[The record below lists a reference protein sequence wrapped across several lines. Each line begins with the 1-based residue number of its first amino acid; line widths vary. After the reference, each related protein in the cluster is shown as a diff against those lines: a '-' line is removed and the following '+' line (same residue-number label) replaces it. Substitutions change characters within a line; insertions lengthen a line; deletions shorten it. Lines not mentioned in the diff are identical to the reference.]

1 MGMLTATV
9 TGPDLAEVLGPVTG
23 RGPVID
29 ALIDGL
35 GPVVV
40 GLLQVG
46 IGLGGRA
53 AAGTRRGFHVP
64 HAQESTGVG
73 ALFIPGRWCSP
84 GWTPFTSRH
93 PPPSLAAS
101 PVPR

>member
-1 MGMLTATV
+1 MEDYARTALMGMLTATV

-40 GLLQVG
+40 RLLQDRDRS
-46 IGLGGRA
+46 GRA
-53 AAGTRRGFHVP
+53 CGGGDGVSGRG
-64 HAQESTGVG
+64 
-73 ALFIPGRWCSP
+73 
-84 GWTPFTSRH
+84 
-93 PPPSLAAS
+93 
-101 PVPR
+101 